1 MRSSPRRW
9 SRSLAVGLLIA
20 ASSVLAVASAAP
32 SSAAPI
38 PPADYQQVNLAI
50 GSAEL
55 GEAMSLAVLPNRTVV
70 HTARNGTVRVTD
82 AAGNTKVAGNIPTYT
97 HDEEGMQGVAVDPN
111 FATNRWIYLYYS
123 PTLST
128 PGGDAP
134 TSGTAAD
141 FNAWKG
147 HLNLS
152 RFTLNADDTIN
163 MGSEVVVLTV
173 DNDRGQCCHVGGD
186 IDFDA
191 AGNLY
196 LTTGD
201 DTNPFES
208 SAYTPIDERTDRN
221 PQFDAQRSSSN
232 TNDLRGKL
240 LRIRPQTNG
249 TYTIP
254 AGNMFAPGTPNTR
267 PEIYAMGFRN
277 PFRMSVDKPTGI
289 VYLGDY
295 GPDAG
300 AADPARGPG
309 GQVEFDRITGP
320 GFYGWPYCTGNNSA
334 NETYN
339 EFTFPSGPSQAK
351 YNCAGG
357 ATNNSFRNTGQTTL
371 QPAKPAW
378 IRYGFDFTPPEFGGG
393 SESPMGGPVYRYNAA
408 LNSAVKFP
416 QSIDGRYFAGELGR
430 QFIKA
435 IAVNADGTY
444 GEISAFPWTGTQVMD
459 MAFGPDGALYVLDYG
474 TGGNNQALYRIE
486 YIGGGNRSP
495 IAVAS
500 ANRTSGPNPLTVV
513 FSSAGSSDPEGGAL
527 SYLWTFGDG
536 TTSTAAN
543 PTKTYTANGT
553 FTPTLRVTDPTSLTG
568 TASLVVTVG
577 NTAPTVN
584 LTTPADGTLF
594 NFGDT
599 VPFTVTASDP
609 EDGAINCARVSVT
622 YFLGHDN
629 HSHQITSRTGCTG
642 TITIPA
648 DGEHDTSAN
657 IFGIFVAS
665 YTDNGGLTT
674 TNQKTLQPKH
684 RQGEHFGTPSSGVQI
699 TPHAGAEGGA
709 TAGFI
714 ENNDFIS
721 YGPYNLSNAT
731 QFVARVAS
739 AGTGGTIE
747 IRSGS
752 QTGPLHGTATVA
764 NTGGWET
771 YTNVTANL
779 TGVPSGPTRL
789 YLVFKGGAGF
799 LFDVDAFTFNTGATT
814 PTPVGSTLRSL
825 ANNQFVSAANA
836 TTALIANKATAGTT
850 ERFDVIDLG
859 GGNVALRSR
868 ANNMY
873 VAAENAGT
881 QPLIANRTAVG
892 PWETFALI
900 RNADGS
906 ESLRA
911 TINNMYVVAEGGGA
925 QSLIANRTAI
935 GPWERFDLVP

>member
-1 MRSSPRRW
+1 MRLPRF
-9 SRSLAVGLLIA
+9 LVAGLLLSAGTI
-20 ASSVLAVASAAP
+20 LAVASPAP
-32 SSAAPI
+32 VLAAPI
-38 PPADYQQVNLAI
+38 PPADYQQVSLAT

-55 GEAMSLAVLPNRTVV
+55 GEAMSLAVLPNRSVV

-82 AAGNTKVAGNIPTYT
+82 AAGNTKVAGTIAVYT
-97 HDEEGMQGVAVDPN
+97 HDEEGLQGVAVDPN

-123 PTLST
+123 PPLST
-128 PGGDAP
+128 PAGDAP
-134 TSGTAAD
+134 ATGTAAD
-141 FNAWKG
+141 FAAWKG

-163 MGSEVVVLTV
+163 AASQVVVMTV

-186 IDFDA
+186 LDFDA

-208 SAYTPIDERTDRN
+208 DAYTPIDERTNRN
-221 PQFDAQRSSSN
+221 PQYDAQRSAAN
-232 TNDLRGKL
+232 TNDLRGKV
-240 LRIRPQTNG
+240 LRIKPQANG

-300 AADPARGPG
+300 AANANRGPG
-309 GQVEFDRITGP
+309 GQVEFDRVTGP
-320 GFYGWPYCTGNNSA
+320 GFYGWPYCTGNNTT

-351 YNCAGG
+351 YDCAGG
-357 ATNNSFRNTGQTTL
+357 PTNNSFRNTGQQTL
-371 QPAKPAW
+371 PPAKPAW

-408 LNSAVKFP
+408 LASPVKFP
-416 QSIDGRYFAGELGR
+416 QSLDGRYFAGEYGR
-430 QFIKA
+430 RWIKA
-435 IAVNADGTY
+435 ITVNGDGTY
-444 GEISAFPWTGTQVMD
+444 GEISAFPWSGTQVMD

-474 TGGNNQALYRIE
+474 TGANDQALFRIE

-495 IAVAS
+495 IAAAS
-500 ANRTSGPNPLTVV
+500 ANRTSGPSPLTVT

-543 PTKTYTANGT
+543 PTKTYTANGRY
-553 FTPTLRVTDPTSLTG
+553 TPTLRVTDPTGLSA
-568 TASLVVTVG
+568 TANVVITVG

-584 LTTPADGTLF
+584 LTSPVDGALF
-594 NFGDT
+594 SFGDT
-599 VPFTVTASDP
+599 VGFTVAVSDP
-609 EDGAINCARVSVT
+609 DDGTIDCSRVTVA
-622 YFLGHDN
+622 YLLGHDS
-629 HSHQITSRTGCTG
+629 HAHQITSKTGCGG
-642 TITIPA
+642 TITVPA
-648 DGEHDTSAN
+648 DGEHDNAAN
-657 IFGIFVAS
+657 IYGVLIAS

-674 TNQKTLQPKH
+674 TSQRTLQPRH
-684 RQGEHFGTPSSGVQI
+684 RQGEHFGTQSGGVQVA
-699 TPHAGAEGGA
+699 THAAAEGGA

-714 ENNDFIS
+714 DNNDWIS
-721 YGPYNLSNAT
+721 FRPYSLATAT

-739 AGTGGTIE
+739 AGAGGTIE
-747 IRSGS
+747 VRSGS
-752 QTGPLHGTATVA
+752 ATGPLHGTATVA
-764 NTGGWET
+764 PTGGWET
-771 YTNVTANL
+771 YTNVTADL
-779 TGVPSGPTRL
+779 TGVPSGTTQL
-789 YLVFKGGAGF
+789 YLVFKGGAGN
-799 LFDVDAFTFNTGATT
+799 LFDLDSFTFNSGPPATG
-814 PTPVGSTLRSL
+814 GSTLKAL

-836 TTALIANKATAGTT
+836 TTALIADKATAGAT
-850 ERFDVIDLG
+850 ERFDVVDLG

-868 ANNMY
+868 ANNQY
-873 VAAENAGT
+873 VTAENAGAD
-881 QPLIANRTAVG
+881 PLIANRAAVG

-900 RNADGS
+900 RNADGT

-911 TINNMYVVAEGGGA
+911 AANSQYVTAENAGA
-925 QSLIANRTAI
+925 QPLIANRAAI
-935 GPWERFDLVP
+935 GAWEKFDLVP